1 MGVYNK
7 AIRKSKQMEE
17 KRVKVETF
25 IKEELE
31 REAEEIRQE
40 SALSEEAMPAEAKER
55 IRKGLEEKIE
65 DYELGLRYPELSE
78 EDRKALR
85 LGHEMLEKEKTG
97 VKVVRRKRGMKF
109 YVGLAAVLVMA
120 LGVGVVSLG
129 GPERIIRLM
138 KSAVGGREVE
148 QADSSEENLVIVEE
162 DEAKAYQVIKEEL
175 GVEPVRIAM
184 VSEDN
189 KLVFDYM
196 EFDKELQIA
205 ELNYS
210 FKGEKLIYFVNA
222 SYRDTS
228 WAIDMDDN
236 FIEEYQIERKGC
248 PVEIKEYAVEGTE
261 KKKYLVSFQY
271 EGLEYF
277 IFGTME
283 QEEIEMII
291 NELHFSEKMR

>member
-1 MGVYNK
+1 
-7 AIRKSKQMEE
+7 MEE
-17 KRVKVETF
+17 KRVQVEAF

-40 SALSEEAMPAEAKER
+40 SALSEESMPAEAKER

-78 EDRKALR
+78 EDRRALR
-85 LGHEMLEKEKTG
+85 LGHEMLEKKKTG
-97 VKVVRRKRGMKF
+97 VKVVRRKRGVKF

-120 LGVGVVSLG
+120 LAVGVVSLG
-129 GPERIIRLM
+129 GPERIVRLM
-138 KSAVGGREVE
+138 KSAVGGRDVE
-148 QADSSEENLVIVEE
+148 QADSSEKNLVIVEE

-189 KLVFDYM
+189 KLEFEYM
-196 EFDKELQIA
+196 EFDKVLQIA

-210 FKGEKLIYFVNA
+210 FKGEKLIYFINS
-222 SYRDTS
+222 SYKDAS

-236 FIEEYQIERKGC
+236 LIEEYELEREDC
-248 PVEIKEYAVEGTE
+248 PIEIKKYAVEGTE
-261 KKKYLVSFQY
+261 KKKCLVSFQY
-271 EGLEYF
+271 NGLEYF

-283 QEEIEMII
+283 EGEIEMIV
-291 NELHFSEKMR
+291 NELHFYEKPR

>member
-40 SALSEEAMPAEAKER
+40 SVLSEEAMPAEAKER

-85 LGHEMLEKEKTG
+85 LGHEMLEKKKTG
-97 VKVVRRKRGMKF
+97 VKVMRRKRGIKF
-109 YVGLAAVLVMA
+109 YVGLAAVFVMV

-129 GPERIIRLM
+129 GPERIVRLM
-138 KSAVGGREVE
+138 KNAVGEREVE
-148 QADSSEENLVIVEE
+148 QIDSSEENLVIVQE
-162 DEAKAYQVIKEEL
+162 DERKAYQVIKEEL
-175 GVEPVRIAM
+175 GVEPVRI
-184 VSEDN
+184 VGSIEDEE
-189 KLVFDYM
+189 LLFDHM
-196 EFDKELQIA
+196 IFDKELQSA
-205 ELNYS
+205 ELYYS
-210 FKGEKLIYFVNA
+210 MKGEKLIYFVNA

-236 FIEEYQIERKGC
+236 LVEEYQLEKEGC
-248 PVEIKEYAVEGTE
+248 PIDIKEYAVEETE
-261 KKKYLVSFQY
+261 KNKCLVSFQY
-271 EGLEYF
+271 NGLEYF
-277 IFGTME
+277 IFGIME

-291 NELHFSEKMR
+291 NKLHFYEKPR